1 MAITAGSYCPT
12 MIKSTAEPEHLEL
25 AVVDRG
31 VVAQGS
37 PSAVARFSDHVRS
50 LVTDGRIRS
59 LVAEGLAVA
68 EQLGP
73 AGESYRE
80 YFEFSPQ
87 ALEALKKYDAIPA
100 GDGWWY
106 GSVRDQQHIVA
117 NLDWRPVEVAADQAL
132 SMQAVATSLALQT
145 AVRDIQEALRRIEGK
160 VDQIVALVRA
170 ERLGSMVGDQRT
182 LQPLVEDVRR
192 LGTISATDW
201 STVDLLGALIA
212 RDIEALRDYIR
223 RQTDEATERG
233 FTQSRSDALGELAED
248 LVGESLA
255 LLVLAEDNLLMWH
268 ELKLAREATES
279 KTYAQALSYTQGRL
293 AEITAADQAL
303 LNDLTEAAGELM
315 EPTGWEGLRLL
326 ERQRL
331 SRRGADVAR
340 SVAWFAAQRNLDLSP
355 LSAAYPSTRESI
367 ARAGDKVLDL
377 GRGIYERG
385 RDHLGPKDDRR

>member
-1 MAITAGSYCPT
+1 MS
-12 MIKSTAEPEHLEL
+12 KSPDEPERLEL

-50 LVTDGRIRS
+50 LVAEGRIRS
-59 LVAEGLAVA
+59 LVAEGIAIA
-68 EQLGP
+68 EQISP

-87 ALEALKKYDAIPA
+87 ALEALRKFDAVPA

-117 NLDWRPVEVAADQAL
+117 NLEWRPVEVAADQAL
-132 SMQAVATSLALQT
+132 SMQAVATSLALQA

-160 VDQIVALVRA
+160 VDQVIALVRA
-170 ERLGSMVGDQRT
+170 ERLGNVVGDQRT
-182 LQPLVEDVRR
+182 LQPLVDDVRSR
-192 LGTISATDW
+192 GRISATDW

-223 RQTDEATERG
+223 RQTAEAGERG
-233 FTQSRSDALGELAED
+233 VTQTRSDALNQLAED
-248 LVGESLA
+248 LIGESLA

-268 ELKLAREATES
+268 ELKLAREATER
-279 KTYAQALSYTQGRL
+279 KTYAHALSDTQDRL
-293 AEITAADQAL
+293 AEITTADQDL
-303 LNDLTEAAGELM
+303 LSNLVDAAEELM
-315 EPTGWEGLRLL
+315 EPTGWEGLRPL

-331 SRRGADVAR
+331 SRGGSEVAN
-340 SVAWFAAQRNLDLSP
+340 SVSWFAAQRNLDLSP
-355 LSAAYPSTRESI
+355 LSATYPSTRDSI
-367 ARAGDKVLDL
+367 AKAGDKAIDL
-377 GRGIYERG
+377 GRRIYQHG
-385 RDHLGPKDDRR
+385 RDRFNSGREHE